1 MDALIPK
8 LMEQGVVVMAFIWL
22 LKYTLETATSR
33 ENRLMDFMDG
43 MKQELHVIGG
53 AVNKLA
59 DDMDELK
66 QEVKDSK
73 Q

>member
-8 LMEQGVVVMAFIWL
+8 LMEQGVVVIAFVWL

-43 MKQELHVIGG
+43 MKTELHAISG

-66 QEVKDSK
+66 SEVKERN
-73 Q
+73 